1 MKSRELLR
9 LVTAQVCVHSAM
21 TGARLAGHILLEGQR
36 RKAKDPSV
44 KWGVV
49 TMCIGGG
56 QGAAGL
62 FEIF

>member
-1 MKSRELLR
+1 MELGDRYVELNRSR
-9 LVTAQVCVHSAM
+9 VKHANV
-21 TGARLAGHILLEGQR
+21 LAGHILLEGQR

-44 KWGVV
+44 KWAVV

>member
-1 MKSRELLR
+1 MIVHRRAASL
-9 LVTAQVCVHSAM
+9 QVPAGSWQLPVVHIEADR
-21 TGARLAGHILLEGQR
+21 APLPILQEGQR
-36 RKAKDPSV
+36 RKA

-62 FEIF
+62 FEIFS